1 MAKANW
7 RLVQILRITADRIE
21 ETHDYHWA
29 HVGKCNCGHLAQTI
43 TGLSASDLF
52 QKARTDALAEWTEYA
67 KDYCPQTGQ
76 PLEEIIAAMLN
87 CGLERR
93 DLHRLEY
100 LSDARVLA
108 QLPGGMRYLRRYR
121 PSDVALYMR
130 TWANLLEEELE
141 PADDE
146 NLVPFPDLSVKQA

>member
-7 RLVQILRITADRIE
+7 RLVQILRLTADRIE
-21 ETHDYHWA
+21 DTRDYHWA

-43 TGLSASDLF
+43 TGLTSSDLF
-52 QKARTDALAEWTEYA
+52 QRASEDALSEWTEYA

-76 PLEEIIAAMLN
+76 PLEEIISAMLEA
-87 CGLERR
+87 GLERR

-108 QLPGGMRYLRRYR
+108 ALPGGMRYLRRYR
-121 PSDVALYMR
+121 PADVALYMR
-130 TWANLLEEELE
+130 TWAKLLEEELE
-141 PADDE
+141 PSDDE
-146 NLVPFPDLSVKQA
+146 NVVHFPDFSAKQA